1 MSFSH
6 FNKEPASQKFKLF
19 VFDMD
24 STLIDAEVIDTLA
37 KAAGVEEMVSKITK
51 AAMNGEMDY
60 TESFQTRVASLKG
73 LSREKALA
81 ETDKIQLMSGA
92 VELMTFIQN
101 IGGKTAMITC
111 GFSIVADTIKERLDI
126 DYAYSND
133 LIVKEGF
140 LTGEAAGRLTTTN
153 SKEKVLDELVE
164 KIGIPY
170 EECLVVGDGAND
182 ICLFKKAGF
191 SIAFNAK
198 PAVQEQAHAVVSG
211 KDLRNVIPV
220 LKFVMNMPADNSI

>member
-1 MSFSH
+1 VSSSR
-6 FNKEPASQKFKLF
+6 FNKESASQKFKLF

-24 STLIDAEVIDTLA
+24 STLVDAEVIDTLA
-37 KAAGVEEMVSKITK
+37 KAAGVEETVSKITK

-73 LSREKALA
+73 LSCEKALA
-81 ETDKIQLMSGA
+81 ETGKIQLMPGA
-92 VELMTFIQN
+92 GELMQFIRS

-111 GFSIVADTIKERLDI
+111 GFSMVADDVKKQLDI

-133 LIVKEGF
+133 LIVKEGL
-140 LTGEAAGRLTTTN
+140 LTGEAIGPLTTTN
-153 SKEKVLDELVE
+153 AKEKVLAELIE
-164 KIGIPY
+164 KTGISY

-198 PAVQEQAHAVVSG
+198 PVVQEQAHAVVSE

-220 LKFVMNMPADNSI
+220 LKSVMNIPADN

>member
-1 MSFSH
+1 VSFSH

-37 KAAGVEEMVSKITK
+37 RAAGVEEAVSEITK

-60 TESFQTRVASLKG
+60 TESFQTRVSSLKG
-73 LSREKALA
+73 LSCERALA
-81 ETDKIQLMSGA
+81 ETDKIQLMPGA
-92 VELMTFIQN
+92 AELMEFIRN
-101 IGGKTAMITC
+101 AGGKTAMITC
-111 GFSIVADTIKERLDI
+111 GFSIVADNVKEQLKI
-126 DYAYSND
+126 DYVYSND
-133 LIVKEGF
+133 LIVKEGCF
-140 LTGEAAGRLTTTN
+140 TGEATGPLTTTN
-153 SKEKVLDELVE
+153 AKEKVLDELV
-164 KIGIPY
+164 KKTGISF
-170 EECLVVGDGAND
+170 EECLVIGDGAND

-198 PAVQEQAHAVVSG
+198 PAVQEQAHAIVSG

-220 LKFVMNMPADNSI
+220 LISVMDASAGNQI